1 MVGTPFA
8 PSTVQ
13 NAFQEVFTMQG
24 RSRRI
29 SRALL
34 GAALVLMLAAS
45 ADAAERPDAWVTTK
59 VKMALLTSEGV
70 LARDVHVDTVDGRVT
85 LHGSVATQAEKSKAE
100 QVASQVEGAST
111 VRNLLQVVAPQQA
124 AAVNATDD
132 QVEQRV
138 KEALAANHALVDS
151 SIKVQSVNAG
161 VVLLA
166 GKAATLSD
174 AYHAVDVTAS
184 VPGVRRVASEIE
196 SPDAMG
202 DAELWYD
209 GAYDAAKY
217 ESSSAADTWITTA
230 AKLRLIANSETPGF
244 DINVDTD
251 GGVVTLFGVVD
262 SAQAKRAAEAEVR
275 KVGGVK
281 NVVNDLQVVAS
292 ARQDRVQQKDA
303 QISQAIESRIGAL
316 RSLEDADI
324 DVAVRNGVARLSG
337 TVRSRTDQ
345 VAALTLA
352 RSTDGVVRVID
363 DMRLAPPDVSAR

>member
-1 MVGTPFA
+1 
-8 PSTVQ
+8 
-13 NAFQEVFTMQG
+13 
-24 RSRRI
+24 
-29 SRALL
+29 
-34 GAALVLMLAAS
+34 
-45 ADAAERPDAWVTTK
+45 
-59 VKMALLTSEGV
+59 
-70 LARDVHVDTVDGRVT
+70 
-85 LHGSVATQAEKSKAE
+85 
-100 QVASQVEGAST
+100 
-111 VRNLLQVVAPQQA
+111 
-124 AAVNATDD
+124 
-132 QVEQRV
+132 
-138 KEALAANHALVDS
+138 
-151 SIKVQSVNAG
+151 VNAG

-275 KVGGVK
+275 KVRGVK